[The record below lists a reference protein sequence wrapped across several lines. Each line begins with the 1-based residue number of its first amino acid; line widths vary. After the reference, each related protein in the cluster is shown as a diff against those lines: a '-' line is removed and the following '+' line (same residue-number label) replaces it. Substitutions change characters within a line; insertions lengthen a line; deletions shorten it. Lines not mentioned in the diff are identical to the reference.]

1 MAVRVMVV
9 DDSNFMRKA
18 LSKLIGS
25 EPGFVVSS
33 LASSG
38 EEALRELP
46 KIKPHVIVL
55 DVEMGGMDGLE
66 TLRRIMD
73 SHPTPVIM
81 FSAFTRSGADI
92 TLHCLQEGAV
102 DFMEKPSGTISMD
115 LGAVKEELVK
125 KLRVA
130 VRVRPKKR
138 ALPLAERKKALAEL
152 VLPEPSASIVVI
164 GSSTG
169 GVQALHNVIPRLP
182 STLPLPVL
190 IVQHMPPKFTE
201 SLAESLN
208 ADSRLMVKEA
218 VGGDR
223 PRPGQVY
230 IAPGGFHM
238 TVKKDSMGVFLNIG
252 KEPEGELLRPSVDV
266 LFNSVAEL
274 YGKDAIGVVLTGM
287 GDDGA
292 KGLKSMKTKGA
303 LTISQDEASSVI
315 YGMPKFA
322 AVSADIV
329 LHINQIAGQIES
341 MILSAKKSA

>member
-18 LSKLIGS
+18 LSKLIGL

-33 LASSG
+33 LVSSG
-38 EEALRELP
+38 EEALSELP
-46 KIKPHVIVL
+46 RIKPHVIVL

-66 TLRRIMD
+66 TLKRIMD

-81 FSAFTRSGADI
+81 FSAFTRSGADV

-115 LGAVKEELVK
+115 LGAVKDELVK

-138 ALPLAERKKALAEL
+138 AVPFAERKKALAEL
-152 VLPEPSASIVVI
+152 VLPDPTASILAI

-169 GVQALHNVIPRLP
+169 GVQALHNLIPKLP
-182 STLPLPVL
+182 GTLPLPVL
-190 IVQHMPPKFTE
+190 VVQHMPPKFTE

-208 ADSRLMVKEA
+208 AESNLRVKEA

-223 PRPGQVY
+223 PRAGQVY

-238 TVKKDSMGVFLNIG
+238 TVSRDSLGIFLNIG
-252 KEPEGELLRPSVDV
+252 KEPEGEPLRPSVDV
-266 LFNSVAEL
+266 LFNSVAAL
-274 YGKDAIGVVLTGM
+274 FGKDAIGVVLTGM

-292 KGLKSMKTKGA
+292 KGLKSMKAKGA
-303 LTISQDEASSVI
+303 LAISQDEASSVI

-329 LHINQIAGQIES
+329 LPINQIAGQIES
-341 MILSAKKSA
+341 MALRAKKSA